1 MSNTIALP
9 EASYSAPIALASA
22 TEAGASERMLT
33 RSEVARI
40 LGVSPTTVTRW
51 AREGRL
57 ACRMTL
63 GGHHRF
69 SKNLI
74 EEVRERMARGVPFP
88 AVPRTK

>member
-1 MSNTIALP
+1 MSDTSTTTIGGTAIRGGALQGGSGP
-9 EASYSAPIALASA
+9 V
-22 TEAGASERMLT
+22 TQASEEPMLT
-33 RSEVARI
+33 RAQVARI

-69 SKNLI
+69 SRVLI
-74 EEVRERMARGVPFP
+74 EQIRSQMSRG
-88 AVPRTK
+88 